1 MSWAKDNAAAARPW
15 RGPTRRY
22 DLVKEFVI
30 ALVVISLL
38 TVVLAALFSSPNEHA
53 ITLAAWARADPQD
66 FVTTALSE
74 LDGTSGTA
82 TYGPPYTNTP
92 GTGQK
97 IGPINLQKL
106 AGVRIPINAAED
118 FVLEPL
124 RSEAPDEPALAQA
137 IDQWTSATPEQQ
149 QAWAEAYATALESAT
164 VSEGTIS
171 VPSGNYGPVPT
182 LMQAELALAVSGGLE
197 GAMLTRHAFYGSDYT
212 KPLLFL
218 ADGTYLESRAE
229 KAHLLGS
236 QWGMMN
242 ETGSYPGQT
251 WLWLY
256 TLWYQI
262 RPFSTSDNADA
273 LVWGLM
279 LVLTA
284 VFAVLPFIPGLRS
297 LPKGI
302 RVYKLIWRDYYRT
315 IERRQA

>member
-38 TVVLAALFSSPNEHA
+38 SVVLAALFSSPNEHA

-106 AGVRIPINAAED
+106 AGVRIPINTAED

-149 QAWAEAYATALESAT
+149 QAWAQAYATALGSAT

-171 VPSGNYGPVPT
+171 VPSGDYGPVPT

-302 RVYKLIWRDYYRT
+302 RVYKLIWRDYYRA
-315 IERRQA
+315 IERREA

>member
-1 MSWAKDNAAAARPW
+1 MSWARDNAAAARPW

-53 ITLAAWARADPQD
+53 ITLAAWARADPKD

-106 AGVRIPINAAED
+106 AGVRIPIDTAED

-124 RSEAPDEPALAQA
+124 QSEAPDEPALAEA
-137 IDQWTSATPEQQ
+137 IAQWTSATPEQQ
-149 QAWAEAYATALESAT
+149 QAWAQAYATALESAT

-171 VPSGNYGPVPT
+171 VPSGDYGPVPT

-197 GAMLTRHAFYGSDYT
+197 GAMLTRHAFYGTDYT

-218 ADGTYLESRAE
+218 ADGTYMESRAE
-229 KAHLLGS
+229 KEHLLGS

-242 ETGSYPGQT
+242 ENGGYPGQT

-256 TLWYQI
+256 TLWYQL

-273 LVWGLM
+273 LVWALM
-279 LVLTA
+279 LILTA
-284 VFAVLPFIPGLRS
+284 LFALLPFIPGLRS

-302 RVYKLIWRDYYRT
+302 RLYKLIWRDYYRT
-315 IERRQA
+315 IERREA

>member
-1 MSWAKDNAAAARPW
+1 MSWARDNAAAARPW

-53 ITLAAWARADPQD
+53 ITLAAWAKADPTD

-97 IGPINLQKL
+97 IGPVNLQKL
-106 AGVRIPINAAED
+106 AGVRIPIDTTED

-137 IDQWTSATPEQQ
+137 IEQWTSATPEQQ
-149 QAWAEAYATALESAT
+149 QAWAQAYATALESAT

-171 VPSGNYGPVPT
+171 VPSGDYGPVPT

-284 VFAVLPFIPGLRS
+284 VFALLPFIPGVRS

-302 RVYKLIWRDYYRT
+302 RVYKLIWRDYYRS
-315 IERRQA
+315 IERREA

>member
-106 AGVRIPINAAED
+106 AGVRIPINTAED

-149 QAWAEAYATALESAT
+149 QAWAQAYATALESAT

-171 VPSGNYGPVPT
+171 VPSGDYGPVPT

-315 IERRQA
+315 IERREA

>member
-315 IERRQA
+315 IERREA

>member
-1 MSWAKDNAAAARPW
+1 VSWAADNAAAARPW

-22 DLVKEFVI
+22 DLVKEFII
-30 ALVVISLL
+30 ALVVITLL
-38 TVVLAALFSSPNEHA
+38 TVLFAALFSSPNEHA
-53 ITLAAWARADPQD
+53 ITLSTWAKADPKD
-66 FVTTALSE
+66 FATTALSE

-106 AGVRIPINAAED
+106 AGVRIPIDTARD

-124 RSEAPDEPALAQA
+124 QTEAPDQPALAQA
-137 IDQWTSATPEQQ
+137 IQQWTSATPQQQ
-149 QAWAEAYATALESAT
+149 QAWAQAYATALDSAT

-171 VPSGNYGPVPT
+171 VPSGDYGPVPT

-197 GAMLTRHAFYGSDYT
+197 GAMLTRHSFYGTDLT

-218 ADGTYLESRAE
+218 ADGSYLESRAE
-229 KAHLLGS
+229 NEHLLGS

-242 ETGSYPGQT
+242 ENGSYPGQT

-262 RPFSTSDNADA
+262 RPFSNSDNADA

-284 VFAVLPFIPGLRS
+284 IFALLPFIPGLRS
-297 LPKGI
+297 LPKGL
-302 RVYKLIWRDYYRT
+302 RVYKLIWRDYYRSL
-315 IERRQA
+315 ERRPG